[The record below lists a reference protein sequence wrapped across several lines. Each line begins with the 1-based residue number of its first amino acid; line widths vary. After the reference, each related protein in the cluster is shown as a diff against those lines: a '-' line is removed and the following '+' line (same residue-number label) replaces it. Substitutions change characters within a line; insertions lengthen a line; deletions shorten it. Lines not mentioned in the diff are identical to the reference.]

1 MSTVVAEISERAA
14 CAAWSPVASHPD
26 IVALGTKVRNVA
38 FRSMIYCSC
47 LLPACIVLYYE
58 PFTD

>member
-26 IVALGTKVRNVA
+26 IVALGTKVRIVA
-38 FRSMIYCSC
+38 FSSIMWS
-47 LLPACIVLYYE
+47 LVAC
-58 PFTD
+58 FNA

>member
-26 IVALGTKVRNVA
+26 IVAVGTKVRRVSFDGVA
-38 FRSMIYCSC
+38 ACC
-47 LLPACIVLYYE
+47 LRTLC
-58 PFTD
+58 